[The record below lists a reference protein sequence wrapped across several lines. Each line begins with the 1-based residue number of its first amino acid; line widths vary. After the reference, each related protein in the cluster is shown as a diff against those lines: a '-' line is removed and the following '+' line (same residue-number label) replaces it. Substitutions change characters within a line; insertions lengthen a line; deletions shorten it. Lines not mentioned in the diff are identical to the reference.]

1 MKATNNAP
9 ALGHLSPVERMYN
22 QMLTDLKSVIEEAHG
37 TLSGFV
43 TNQKAAAELDALVP
57 TFELRNLYRVFS
69 ESNAQRM
76 SLELY
81 VRLCASVGIGGDR
94 MKAQRIGA
102 SNISLID
109 YLVIDNDIIL
119 KSFLELQYQGS

>member
-1 MKATNNAP
+1 MKATNAAP
-9 ALGHLSPVERMYN
+9 ALGHLSPVERMYA
-22 QMLTDLKSVIEEAHG
+22 QMLTDLKSVLEAPSG

-43 TNQKAAAELDALVP
+43 KAQAAAGNP
-57 TFELRNLYRVFS
+57 FELRNLYRVFS
-69 ESNAQRM
+69 ETNAQRM

-81 VRLCASVGIGGDR
+81 VRLCSAAGIGGPR
-94 MKAQRIGA
+94 MSGQRIGA

-109 YLVIDNDIIL
+109 YLLIDNDIIL

>member
-1 MKATNNAP
+1 MKATNAAP

-22 QMLTDLKSVIEEAHG
+22 QMLQDLKSVIEDGHG
-37 TLSGFV
+37 TLAGFV
-43 TNQKAAAELDALVP
+43 KAEAAKGNG
-57 TFELRNLYRVFS
+57 FELRNLYRVFS
-69 ESNAQRM
+69 ETNAQRM

-81 VRLCASVGIGGDR
+81 VRLCSSVGIGGAR
-94 MKAQRIGA
+94 MSGQRIGA

-109 YLVIDNDIIL
+109 YLLIDNDIIL